1 MMKPKKITKSTRTFN
16 ELLDKKYGTAGT
28 KRRVKFEGESKVF
41 ILSEILKAARE
52 DADMTQEQLAEKIGT
67 KKSYISRIENGK
79 ADIQL
84 STLFK
89 IFEQGLGRRIV
100 LEIK

>member
-1 MMKPKKITKSTRTFN
+1 MKTKKITKSTMTFN
-16 ELLDKKYGTAGT
+16 ELLDKKYGRVGT
-28 KRRVKFEGESKVF
+28 KRRDKFEGESKVF
-41 ILSEILKAARE
+41 ILSEILKSARA